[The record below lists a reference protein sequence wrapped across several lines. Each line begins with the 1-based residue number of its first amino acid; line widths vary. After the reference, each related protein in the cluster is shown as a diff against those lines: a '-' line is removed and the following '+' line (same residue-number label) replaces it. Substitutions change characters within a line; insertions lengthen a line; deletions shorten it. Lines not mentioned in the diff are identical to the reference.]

1 MFTSTE
7 KRRIGFTSWSS
18 SGRQRNVLKSVMQ
31 VQNCCFAN
39 KTNCFHD
46 IVVVVVVVVALAPYL
61 FVPNKTKNLSPN
73 VELLSIMKS
82 ILRVTNQNRQRTSVN
97 STLHSSGSVS
107 SQAC

>member
-1 MFTSTE
+1 MFTSPE

-46 IVVVVVVVVALAPYL
+46 IVVVVFVVALAPYL
-61 FVPNKTKNLSPN
+61 FVPNKTKN

>member
-31 VQNCCFAN
+31 MQNCCFAN

>member
-1 MFTSTE
+1 MFTSPE

-46 IVVVVVVVVALAPYL
+46 IVVVVVIVALAPYL

-97 STLHSSGSVS
+97 STLHSSGSVL

>member
-39 KTNCFHD
+39 KINCFYD

-61 FVPNKTKNLSPN
+61 FVPNKTKN
-73 VELLSIMKS
+73 
-82 ILRVTNQNRQRTSVN
+82 
-97 STLHSSGSVS
+97 
-107 SQAC
+107 

>member
-1 MFTSTE
+1 MFTSPE

-46 IVVVVVVVVALAPYL
+46 IVVVVFVVALAPYL

-82 ILRVTNQNRQRTSVN
+82 I
-97 STLHSSGSVS
+97 
-107 SQAC
+107 

>member
-1 MFTSTE
+1 MFTSPE

-39 KTNCFHD
+39 KTKCFHD
-46 IVVVVVVVVALAPYL
+46 IVVVVVVVALAPYL
-61 FVPNKTKNLSPN
+61 FVPNKTNNLSPN

-97 STLHSSGSVS
+97 STLHSSGSVL

>member
-1 MFTSTE
+1 MFTSPE

-61 FVPNKTKNLSPN
+61 FVPNKTY
-73 VELLSIMKS
+73 
-82 ILRVTNQNRQRTSVN
+82 RTRN
-97 STLHSSGSVS
+97 GRYKP
-107 SQAC
+107 